1 MGRMLDALNRTHAA
15 PPPAA
20 APSPL
25 PDPAPDL
32 TVVDAVECPAEE
44 ADGETVPVIPFIEVG
59 GPRSTIEASP
69 DVLAA
74 PGPAAVA
81 PATPDVEPDNAA
93 PAVVS
98 IWCSWTL
105 RPGVKRAK

>member
-1 MGRMLDALNRTHAA
+1 MLDALNRTHAA
-15 PPPAA
+15 PPSAV

-25 PDPAPDL
+25 PAPAPDL
-32 TVVDAVECPAEE
+32 PVVDAVKCRDEE
-44 ADGETVPVIPFIEVG
+44 AVSETDPAIPFIEVG
-59 GPRSTIEASP
+59 GPRSSMEASP

-74 PGPAAVA
+74 PGPSPLV
-81 PATPDVEPDNAA
+81 PATPEVEPDEAA